1 MNKEQI
7 YSNMSILTQQLISN
21 GMQPEA
27 AAEKAE
33 IVIKKVMQASERLA
47 TETQTT

>member
-7 YSNMSILTQQLISN
+7 YSNMSMLTQQLISN

-33 IVIKKVMQASERLA
+33 QVIQKIIEASNRLQASQA
-47 TETQTT
+47 